1 MLIILTKILYQYM
14 QDRVENQ
21 MILTSSRENDFKH
34 IFSRISHV
42 ALLFSVVIGVGNHQ
56 RLQLMLKYIPTLQQ
70 HTHSTKGGIFGYLWF
85 KPYFLSNKTIK
96 VKIANHCKKNINKDD
111 L

>member
-1 MLIILTKILYQYM
+1 M

-34 IFSRISHV
+34 ILSRISHV

-56 RLQLMLKYIPTLQQ
+56 RLQLM
-70 HTHSTKGGIFGYLWF
+70 
-85 KPYFLSNKTIK
+85 
-96 VKIANHCKKNINKDD
+96 
-111 L
+111 